1 MKYIFNFKIMTI
13 IIIMIKLINKIL
25 KITETNNYNII
36 NIFIKIKIII
46 KMNILIIEKYKMKIK
61 DI

>member
-25 KITETNNYNII
+25 NIITTNNYNII

-46 KMNILIIEKYKMKIK
+46 KMNILIIDKYKMKIK

>member
-25 KITETNNYNII
+25 KIAETNNYNII

-46 KMNILIIEKYKMKIK
+46 KMNISRFYHFE
-61 DI
+61 

>member
-36 NIFIKIKIII
+36 NIFIKIKIIV

>member
-13 IIIMIKLINKIL
+13 IIIMFKLINKIL

>member
-25 KITETNNYNII
+25 NITTTNNYNII

-46 KMNILIIEKYKMKIK
+46 KMNILIIDKYKMKIK

>member
-25 KITETNNYNII
+25 MITETNNYNII